1 MPGLI
6 AQYGLVVV
14 ALIIFTGEIGLPTL
28 VPGEIALLLAGS
40 QLVHS
45 STALVAA
52 ALLFGTVDLVATSTI
67 HVAARTGGNRLL
79 RRALRMLQRNEE
91 QHEEIIASWR
101 CRLGG
106 HDPLVVFVTRL
117 IPVFRFYASITTGLI
132 RIRFEDFLSGAAPAA
147 LLWAATPLALGYA
160 LRGEITGIE
169 GEYGVMIRLCIVGTL
184 VMTVLTGAAWC
195 LRRVS
200 SRELR
205 RMRALA
211 GLAVVAGISLRVLQA
226 TLVTGARHA
235 GALNLSVPTLAA
247 WASVMCALALT
258 AGWIALQDLRI
269 ARGRRATSG
278 RIGTLGTV
286 TWVGLLLVIAGFAT
300 LVGVDHAAAQALVHR

>member
-45 STALVAA
+45 WTALVAA

-79 RRALRMLQRNEE
+79 RRALRLLQRDEE
-91 QHEEIIASWR
+91 QHEEVIASWR
-101 CRLGG
+101 RRLRGR
-106 HDPLVVFVTRL
+106 DPLVVFVTRL

-132 RIRFEDFLSGAAPAA
+132 RIRIKDFLSGAAPAA

-160 LRGEITGIE
+160 LRGEIAGIE
-169 GEYGVMIRLCIVGTL
+169 GEYGVMIRVCIVGTRP
-184 VMTVLTGAAWC
+184 G
-195 LRRVS
+195 VS
-200 SRELR
+200 GGSRHTSC
-205 RMRALA
+205 A
-211 GLAVVAGISLRVLQA
+211 GCARSPASPWWQA
-226 TLVTGARHA
+226 SPSGCFRPRWSQAPGMQERSICRCPRLPPGPVSCAR
-235 GALNLSVPTLAA
+235 S
-247 WASVMCALALT
+247 
-258 AGWIALQDLRI
+258 R
-269 ARGRRATSG
+269 
-278 RIGTLGTV
+278 
-286 TWVGLLLVIAGFAT
+286 
-300 LVGVDHAAAQALVHR
+300 